1 MFEYKAKLIGS
12 TPDNASRLNT
22 EVVVPLKY
30 LSNFLRSLDLSFIN
44 CETELYLPWSKECI
58 ISEILRTSAI
68 RENNRV
74 TATET
79 IGVTF
84 QINNAKLY
92 VSVVTLSI
100 NDNIKLL
107 PNIKQGFIRTI
118 SWNKYRSEMLHKQK
132 AII

>member
-1 MFEYKAKLIGS
+1 M
-12 TPDNASRLNT
+12 NT

-30 LSNFLRSLDLSFIN
+30 LSNFLRYLDLSFIN